1 MWLSKKIC
9 PMFIIFTESFQS
21 VLIKFFSI
29 GWYYGSSKHCKPS
42 NPFPG
47 ETIVFATFS
56 VAMTGTSLI
65 CFSLTVGPVL
75 LHSDTHK
82 FGIAQL
88 KVKKL
93 FQRGTEII

>member
-1 MWLSKKIC
+1 M
-9 PMFIIFTESFQS
+9 
-21 VLIKFFSI
+21 
-29 GWYYGSSKHCKPS
+29 
-42 NPFPG
+42 
-47 ETIVFATFS
+47 FATFS
-56 VAMTGTSLI
+56 VAMTGTSLVY
-65 CFSLTVGPVL
+65 FSLTVGPVL